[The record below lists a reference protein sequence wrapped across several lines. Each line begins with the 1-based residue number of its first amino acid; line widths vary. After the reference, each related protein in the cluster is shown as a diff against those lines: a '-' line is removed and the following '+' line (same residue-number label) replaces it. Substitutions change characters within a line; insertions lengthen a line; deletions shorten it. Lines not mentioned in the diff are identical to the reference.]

1 MNTKQDLYVGIDVG
15 RDVLEV
21 ALSSSKQT
29 SSYANNQAGIAELVA
44 ELQSQ
49 QPERIVLEASGG
61 YEHSLLRRLQA
72 ARLPVARLNPTRV
85 RRFAAAS
92 GRLAKTDRIDA
103 QVLAQFAQVMQ
114 PPSQAA
120 LSPAQEDLA
129 WRLARRRQLVSML
142 SIEKNRLHTASHAE
156 MGQHVQQTI
165 DLLQAQ
171 LKALEMDI
179 QQQLSQFPEVLAQ
192 IELLGT
198 QKGVGLIT
206 ALTLVVDLPELGRVN
221 RQQIAALAGVAP
233 FNRDSGRYQG
243 KRRTRGGRSHVRS
256 ALYMAALSA
265 TRSNPRIKEF
275 YQRLLAKGKEKKVAL
290 TACMRKLLV
299 ILNAMARQQLALQS
313 QA

>member
-85 RRFAAAS
+85 RRFAA
-92 GRLAKTDRIDA
+92 
-103 QVLAQFAQVMQ
+103 
-114 PPSQAA
+114 
-120 LSPAQEDLA
+120 
-129 WRLARRRQLVSML
+129 
-142 SIEKNRLHTASHAE
+142 ASHAE